1 MLTLGVGE
9 LQKLY
14 NIIALFLSYKDN
26 HHFFINLYE
35 KYCIELIKNSVQYA
49 TPCRELTQPF
59 CCRTAG
65 TRFVK
70 YTSHQLNLLCTLRHT
85 QAVLRLYL

>member
-35 KYCIELIKNSVQYA
+35 NCKILYRVSIKINYSA
-49 TPCRELTQPF
+49 
-59 CCRTAG
+59 
-65 TRFVK
+65 
-70 YTSHQLNLLCTLRHT
+70 
-85 QAVLRLYL
+85 